1 MVSSGHGFRVCVKTS
16 VFRQGTN
23 LVVPLERGHRAVST
37 AEGTTSGAKAPH
49 MPHVIGTVK
58 TVPLHTPEE
67 VLKRL
72 LAEAEQGVFE
82 GRRSRKRRELRI
94 ARQQRLRDAETFVF
108 GHAAQLYGI
117 GDGLALVMI
126 V

>member
-72 LAEAEQGVFE
+72 LYHFSHWYRLSNRRVQGVVATACPLCRGFVP
-82 GRRSRKRRELRI
+82 GKAHGTPKR
-94 ARQQRLRDAETFVF
+94 AVATSGYTFPKN
-108 GHAAQLYGI
+108 
-117 GDGLALVMI
+117 D
-126 V
+126 